1 MVHLDG
7 SGTHSAYVQPALL
20 NILVT
25 SLENSALLEQVK
37 CFRL

>member
-7 SGTHSAYVQPALL
+7 SGTHSAYVQPLL

-25 SLENSALLEQVK
+25 NLENSALLEQVK